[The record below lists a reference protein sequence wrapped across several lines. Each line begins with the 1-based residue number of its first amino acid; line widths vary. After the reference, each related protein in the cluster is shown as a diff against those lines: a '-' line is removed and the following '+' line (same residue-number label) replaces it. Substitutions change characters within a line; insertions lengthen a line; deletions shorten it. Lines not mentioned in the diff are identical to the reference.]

1 MSVLFEL
8 GFFSAAWMTVKLT
21 LICAVLSLI
30 IGTVIAIFRLSPIP
44 VLRAVGTAYVTVFR
58 NTPLTLILLFC
69 LFGLWTTMGVTL
81 SENLSVNSFRYAI
94 LGMSL
99 YTASFVC
106 ESLRSGVNTIPLGQA
121 EAARSIGL
129 TFGQNLREVVLPQA
143 FRGAI
148 TPLGNTMIALAKNTT
163 VAVTIGVIEIAY
175 WLNLVNED
183 AADKLPAAFALAAV
197 FFVLFTV
204 PIGLGTGWLSKKLAV
219 KR

>member
-21 LICAVLSLI
+21 VICAVLSLI
-30 IGTVIAIFRLSPIP
+30 IGTVIAVFRLSPIP

>member
-21 LICAVLSLI
+21 FICAVLSLI
-30 IGTVIAIFRLSPIP
+30 IGTVIAVFRLSPIP

-81 SENLSVNSFRYAI
+81 SENLSMNSFRYAI
-94 LGMSL
+94 VGMSL

-175 WLNLVNED
+175 WLNLVNEQ